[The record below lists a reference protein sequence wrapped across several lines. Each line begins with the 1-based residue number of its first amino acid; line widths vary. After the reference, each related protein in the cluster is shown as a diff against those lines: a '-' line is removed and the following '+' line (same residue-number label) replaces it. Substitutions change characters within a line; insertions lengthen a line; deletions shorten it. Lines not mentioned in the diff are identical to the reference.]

1 MRHAFVKLEQNGA
14 ISIRWWVDT
23 SEGVA
28 TRTLIH
34 VQPNESAFGVGFDG
48 WRRLAGGFVD
58 LDEVE
63 EDPRAANPRK
73 N

>member
-1 MRHAFVKLEQNGA
+1 VKHAFVKLEKDGA

-34 VQPNESAFGVGFDG
+34 VRPGESAFDLDFDD
-48 WRRLAGGFVD
+48 WRQHLGCFVD
-58 LDEVE
+58 LDELRH
-63 EDPRAANPRK
+63 RALVRPGRN
-73 N
+73 